1 MQWVIFWFCF
11 VQFFFFNFYRFTLLL
26 PACGCLAIMLHFTH
40 LNGFVLFCPG
50 AWFWSEYSG
59 MNRCWNQ
66 LKWICIRE
74 QLQININFV
83 SLKVEGRRGEPQCQQ
98 IPSYAVR
105 GVLYFSRAME
115 RCFSGAMTP
124 AAACVKRRENDAFP
138 CVVCHVCPLFIF
150 LPLNWKGSGKSTF
163 SWRIKRYRK
172 MFSPGANLKS
182 LLTDKPH

>member
-1 MQWVIFWFCF
+1 M
-11 VQFFFFNFYRFTLLL
+11 
-26 PACGCLAIMLHFTH
+26 
-40 LNGFVLFCPG
+40 
-50 AWFWSEYSG
+50 
-59 MNRCWNQ
+59 
-66 LKWICIRE
+66 
-74 QLQININFV
+74 NFV

-98 IPSYAVR
+98 IPSYVVR

-172 MFSPGANLKS
+172 TFSPGANLKS

>member
-1 MQWVIFWFCF
+1 MVSCYSVPGRGFQYLCISSSFSEQYSSTFIECF
-11 VQFFFFNFYRFTLLL
+11 KSQ
-26 PACGCLAIMLHFTH
+26 
-40 LNGFVLFCPG
+40 
-50 AWFWSEYSG
+50 WSEYSG
-59 MNRCWNQ
+59 MNRSWNQ

-98 IPSYAVR
+98 SPSYVVR

-115 RCFSGAMTP
+115 GCFSGAMAP

-163 SWRIKRYRK
+163 CWRIKRYRK
-172 MFSPGANLKS
+172 TFSPGANLKS
-182 LLTDKPH
+182 LLTDKPGTLDWICESVVRLNTD

>member
-1 MQWVIFWFCF
+1 MVSCYSVPGRGFLYLCISSNFSEQYSSTFIECF
-11 VQFFFFNFYRFTLLL
+11 KS
-26 PACGCLAIMLHFTH
+26 H
-40 LNGFVLFCPG
+40 
-50 AWFWSEYSG
+50 WSEYSG

-66 LKWICIRE
+66 LKWICIKE

-150 LPLNWKGSGKSTF
+150 LPLNWKGSSKSTF

-172 MFSPGANLKS
+172 IFSPVANLKS